1 MQQWDDAML
10 DAKRMRGDPLADA
23 VIAELFAR
31 GETAEVNRLMS
42 TLVRND
48 GLPSD
53 QLPDVVRDY
62 LAQTSAVPIVDP
74 ARVRAGE
81 DVFGTYGPEMLMV
94 LGFYSLPA
102 SYAAHKGVQVL
113 YRTAFLL
120 DRPVRRVFET
130 TQMVIDVMA
139 AGGLEAAGR
148 GVRTAQKVR
157 LMHAAIRHLTLHDP
171 QHAPWDTA
179 ALGVPINQED
189 LAGTLMTFSLV
200 VMEGLERL
208 HIQLTHE
215 EREAYLHAWQ
225 VIGRILGLDEDLIPE
240 SVAAAESLTAIIRRR
255 QIAASEEG
263 KKMTAALIGGMQG
276 LMPRLTPGLAGSMVH
291 YFLDNDPFQHQDVAA
306 MLGVEPANWTQI
318 IVHLVAD
325 VSGLIGLIGEGSR
338 DAAAII
344 RHFSRPF
351 VSALLDVERG
361 GQRTGFQIPQTLR
374 DQWQLS
380 GS

>member
-10 DAKRMRGDPLADA
+10 DAKRMRGDPEADA
-23 VIAELFAR
+23 VIAALHAR
-31 GETAEVNRLMS
+31 GQVEKVNTLMS

-48 GLPSD
+48 GLPSHL
-53 QLPDVVRDY
+53 LPPEVLDY
-62 LAQTSAVPIVDP
+62 LAQTSAIPIVDP
-74 ARVRAGE
+74 QLVRTGE

-102 SYAAHKGVQVL
+102 SYAARKGVQVL
-113 YRTAFLL
+113 YRSAFLL

-139 AGGLEAAGR
+139 AGGLEATGK
-148 GVRTAQKVR
+148 GVRSAQKVR
-157 LMHAAIRHLTLHDP
+157 LMHAAIRYLAQHDP
-171 QHAPWDTA
+171 RQPWDVE
-179 ALGVPINQED
+179 ALGIPINQED

-208 HIQLTHE
+208 HIQLSHA
-215 EREAYLHAWQ
+215 ERQAYLHAWQ
-225 VIGRILGLDEDLIPE
+225 VIGRIMGLDEDLIPATVE
-240 SVAAAESLTAIIRRR
+240 DAESLTSIIRRR
-255 QIAASEEG
+255 QIAASPEG
-263 KKMTAALIGGMQG
+263 KQMTAALIGGMQG
-276 LMPRLTPGLAGSMVH
+276 LMPRLMPGLAGSMVH

-306 MLGVEPANWTQI
+306 MLGVAPANWTQI

-325 VSGLIGLIGEGSR
+325 VSGLVGLIGEGSR

-361 GQRTGFQIPQTLR
+361 GQRTGFQIPLELR
-374 DQWQLS
+374 DAWQLEKT
-380 GS
+380 